1 MANDELLPRRVVTN
15 IILILYLFHLIIFFN
30 SSILSGKKKVYI
42 QSPEFQFCSYI
53 SSVIYT
59 WLKIITVFISY
70 MMRKPLRMGAET

>member
-30 SSILSGKKKVYI
+30 SSILSGKVYI